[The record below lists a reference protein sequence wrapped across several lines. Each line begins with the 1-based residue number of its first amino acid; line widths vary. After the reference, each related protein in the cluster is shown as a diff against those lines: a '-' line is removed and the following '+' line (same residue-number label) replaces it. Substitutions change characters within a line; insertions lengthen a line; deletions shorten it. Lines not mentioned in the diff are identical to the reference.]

1 MDYVEYL
8 AINKLNNLYAK
19 LKACEFGFI
28 DKYSE
33 YDNISEEIRDVMSY
47 LHKKSNYIKN
57 HVYYRIMRQLRRI
70 DKLKS
75 KLYYKEKDD
84 ILIVV
89 KYKEMMKEFEK
100 L

>member
-1 MDYVEYL
+1 MNYVEYL

-19 LKACEFGFI
+19 LKTCELGFI

-33 YDNISEEIRDVMSY
+33 YDNINKEIRNSINY

-57 HVYYRIMRQLRRI
+57 PMYYRIMRQLRRI

-84 ILIVV
+84 ILMVV

>member
-19 LKACEFGFI
+19 LKACELGFI

-33 YDNISEEIRDVMSY
+33 CDNISKEIRDVMSY
-47 LHKKSNYIKN
+47 LRKKSNYIKN
-57 HVYYRIMRQLRRI
+57 HMYYRIMRQLRRI
-70 DKLKS
+70 DKLKN
-75 KLYYKEKDD
+75 KVYYKEKDD
-84 ILIVV
+84 ILMVV

>member
-1 MDYVEYL
+1 MNYVEYL

-19 LKACEFGFI
+19 LKACELGFI

-33 YDNISEEIRDVMSY
+33 YDNISKEIRDNLSY
-47 LHKKSNYIKN
+47 LRKKSNYIRSRM
-57 HVYYRIMRQLRRI
+57 YYRTMRQLRRI
-70 DKLKS
+70 QKLKS

-84 ILIVV
+84 ILMVV
-89 KYKEMMKEFEK
+89 KYKEMMKEFER